1 MFAPMSANAQNQ
13 RKEELLQALQAR
25 YTFEKVSLDIAG
37 ETFLLYLVGDVDA
50 LLEELLAKGE
60 SHEDVL
66 DERIPYWA
74 ELWHSAIAMAE
85 IILADQ
91 RFAPNTKILELG
103 CGLGLSGIAAG
114 RKGCK
119 VILSDYLPEAIQ
131 MAEITWL
138 ENLTVPAHTA
148 LIDWRNIDPQLEL
161 NWILAADVAY
171 EERNFE
177 PLRMAFRTLLK
188 PGVKALL
195 TEPGRA
201 IAKPFLASLEKEGF
215 SVLRS
220 SRKVKWKGTENTI
233 GVFEISNTD

>member
-1 MFAPMSANAQNQ
+1 M
-13 RKEELLQALQAR
+13 LQTR
-25 YTFEKVSLDIAG
+25 YTFEKVSLEVAG
-37 ETFLLYLVGDVDA
+37 ETFVLYLVGDVDA
-50 LLEELLAKGE
+50 LLEELLAKGAE
-60 SHEDVL
+60 HEDVL

-85 IILADQ
+85 LIIADD
-91 RFAPNTKILELG
+91 RFNPQTKVLELG

-114 RKGCK
+114 RKGCE
-119 VILSDYLPEAIQ
+119 VSLSDYLPEAIQ
-131 MAEITWL
+131 MAELGWL
-138 ENLTVPAHTA
+138 ENLGTPAQTA
-148 LIDWRNIDPQLEL
+148 IIDWRDIDPSLKVD
-161 NWILAADVAY
+161 WVLAADVAY

-177 PLRMAFRTLLK
+177 PLRMALQSLLK

-201 IAKPFLASLEKEGF
+201 IAKPFLTSLEKIGF

-233 GVFEISNTD
+233 GIYEISKEL

>member
-1 MFAPMSANAQNQ
+1 MFAPMSANAQSL
-13 RKEELLQALQAR
+13 RKEELLNALQTR
-25 YTFEKVSLDIAG
+25 YTFDKVSLEVAG
-37 ETFLLYLVGDVDA
+37 ETFVLYLVGDVDA

-60 SHEDVL
+60 AHEDVL

-85 IILADQ
+85 LILEDD
-91 RFAPNTKILELG
+91 RFQLGTKVLELG

-114 RKGCK
+114 RKGCE
-119 VILSDYLPEAIQ
+119 VTLSDYLPEAVN
-131 MAEITWL
+131 MAELGWL
-138 ENLTVPAHTA
+138 ENLHKPAQTA
-148 LIDWRNIDPQLEL
+148 LIDWRDIDPNLEVD
-161 NWILAADVAY
+161 WVLAADVAY

-188 PGVKALL
+188 SGVKGLL

-201 IAKPFLASLEKEGF
+201 IAKPFLASLEAEGF

-220 SRKVKWKGTENTI
+220 SRKVKWNGTENTI
-233 GVFEISNTD
+233 GIYELSR